1 MNQAKDDKTPGGSY
15 AVMRYVATQWVEL
28 MLRIMQNALSPHH
41 LQDIDS
47 MECAEDVLTTHL
59 RFLISVLKQL
69 DEFAQIFRH
78 FPWRFRLLFDQV
90 PAVVESTLKQM
101 REEWEFLMV
110 IEQNTVLH
118 GKYPLNQ
125 MPFLRWYVYREVMT
139 LAEER
144 GWVASQDLVD
154 LAKAWFSD
162 PCSTLGCEDSFRA
175 LRMAE
180 ARHQNNKE
188 VCPEKLQALTI
199 KSINERYKEFELAEL
214 KSSDYHGVRPGTYM
228 KRSVFDCS
236 RASANDTGIANF
248 NQIMKTT
255 TVSPH
260 HLSRKSLSMWEA
272 YKMTNGNSQNWW
284 TAQLVR
290 SHQAGSHTVI
300 LSGAFLRFFIH

>member
-1 MNQAKDDKTPGGSY
+1 
-15 AVMRYVATQWVEL
+15 MRYVATQWVEL

-144 GWVASQDLVD
+144 GWVASQDFWWIWPKHGFLTPAQLWDV
-154 LAKAWFSD
+154 KIRFEHCAWQRPDIKTTRKFAQK
-162 PCSTLGCEDSFRA
+162 SF
-175 LRMAE
+175 
-180 ARHQNNKE
+180 
-188 VCPEKLQALTI
+188 KLLPSSRSMRGT
-199 KSINERYKEFELAEL
+199 
-214 KSSDYHGVRPGTYM
+214 KSSNWPSSSPVTTMG
-228 KRSVFDCS
+228 FD
-236 RASANDTGIANF
+236 
-248 NQIMKTT
+248 
-255 TVSPH
+255 
-260 HLSRKSLSMWEA
+260 
-272 YKMTNGNSQNWW
+272 
-284 TAQLVR
+284 LVR
-290 SHQAGSHTVI
+290 T
-300 LSGAFLRFFIH
+300 